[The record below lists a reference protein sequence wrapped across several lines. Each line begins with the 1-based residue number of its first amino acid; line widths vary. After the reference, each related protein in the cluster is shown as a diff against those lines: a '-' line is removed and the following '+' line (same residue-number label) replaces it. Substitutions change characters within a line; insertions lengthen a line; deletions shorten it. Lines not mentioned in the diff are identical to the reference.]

1 MIFKMTFGI
10 KCETVEIKKKG
21 LHFSL
26 WPKFSGLNVHLLMF
40 FMNKTS

>member
-10 KCETVEIKKKG
+10 KCETVETKKKV
-21 LHFSL
+21 FSL

-40 FMNKTS
+40 FMDKTS